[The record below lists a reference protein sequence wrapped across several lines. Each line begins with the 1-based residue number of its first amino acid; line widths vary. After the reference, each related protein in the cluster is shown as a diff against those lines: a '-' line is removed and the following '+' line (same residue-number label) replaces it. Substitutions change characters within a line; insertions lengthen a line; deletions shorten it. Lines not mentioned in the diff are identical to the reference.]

1 MAAINGEG
9 THATI
14 SIQHT
19 TDQDIEAVD
28 VDAGRS
34 AALPNGN
41 EAFALNTSTEP
52 ESSTSF
58 PPTDGGW
65 PAWRI
70 LIAMFIFEALLWGF
84 PLSFGVFQSYYS
96 SLDEFKGSR
105 FTSIIGT
112 TASGICYLGA
122 PIAMPLI
129 RRHLRYRMHM
139 ICVGWPL
146 CIIALVAG
154 SYANQ
159 LSTLVLT
166 QGVLYG
172 LGFVIFYYPILT
184 LLDEYWVRRRGMAY
198 GIVCAASGASGA
210 VMPSTL
216 QALLSRFGYH
226 STLRAVAVA
235 LVVLTGPLIPLFKSR
250 FHGVQQQQAV
260 VGSLRTDWTFL
271 RKPLFWIYSVSN
283 ILMGLG
289 YFFPSLYLP
298 SYATDIGLK
307 ASQGALLLTIMSVF
321 QVLGQF
327 TFGYISD
334 GKRLSLDTLLA
345 ISVIVAAT
353 ATFGAWG
360 VARSLAPLLVF
371 AAFYG
376 FFAAGYTPM
385 WARMVTAIS
394 EEPSTHQAMYSLF
407 CFQKGLGNILSGP
420 ISAGLLQLS
429 PKAGNGEVGY
439 GHGIYK
445 AVVIFTGVCL
455 FMSALS
461 LAPVKRSSR
470 WLSG

>member
-1 MAAINGEG
+1 MAATNGDG
-9 THATI
+9 IRATV

-19 TDQDIEAVD
+19 PVQDSETVD
-28 VDAGRS
+28 VDAGCPT
-34 AALPNGN
+34 ALPSDI
-41 EAFALNTSTEP
+41 EAFALDTSAEP
-52 ESSTSF
+52 QSTVTL
-58 PPTDGGW
+58 PRTDGGW

-112 TASGICYLGA
+112 TARGICYLGA
-122 PIAMPLI
+122 PIAMPFI
-129 RRHLRYRMHM
+129 RRYSKYRMHM
-139 ICVGWPL
+139 ICAGWPL
-146 CIIALVAG
+146 CITALVAG

-184 LLDEYWVRRRGMAY
+184 LLDEFWIRRRGMAY

-226 STLRAVAVA
+226 TTLRAIAVA
-235 LVVLTGPLIPLFKSR
+235 LVVLTGPLIPLFRSR
-250 FHGVQQQQAV
+250 FHGVQQRQAV

-271 RKPLFWIYSVSN
+271 RQPLFWIYSVSN

-334 GKRLSLDTLLA
+334 GKRLSLNTLLA

-360 VARSLAPLLVF
+360 IARSLAPLLVF

-385 WARMVTAIS
+385 WARMVTAVS

-407 CFQKGLGNILSGP
+407 CFQKGLGNILAGP
-420 ISAGLLQLS
+420 ISAGLFRLS
-429 PKAGNGEVGY
+429 TGPGDREAGY
-439 GHGIYK
+439 GYGMYK
-445 AVVIFTGVCL
+445 AVVIFTGMCL

-461 LAPVKRSSR
+461 LLAAKKTSR
-470 WLSG
+470 WPRE